1 MRRVTR
7 VHIGLNRW
15 NGKLAN
21 YAKRYGLLEL
31 DGDELPPSNA
41 LRKWRRQVSKDF
53 VFAILLPSAVATLAK
68 GGARDDALRRARA
81 AAFTLDAK
89 VLVLATPP
97 SVRPT
102 RENIERLV
110 DLAAVLREDGRAV
123 AWEPS
128 GIWSPEEVRRV
139 VATTGWLPV
148 VDGAEHEIPEGE
160 RVYTRL
166 RAIGKATRL
175 GPQRLQRLAA
185 QLAEREEAYVIADA
199 SLGPK
204 LLATLQAAIEHVAA
218 EPLAARVFLPAGA
231 EDEDLEGGLFDDE
244 GEDEGSLDD
253 DEGEDAGSLDDEDE
267 DEDEDSLDDDDDD
280 DDDDEDDAS

>member
-1 MRRVTR
+1 VTR

-21 YAKRYGLLEL
+21 YAKRYSLLEL

-41 LRKWRRQVSKDF
+41 LRKWRRHVPKDF
-53 VFAILLPSAVATLAK
+53 VFAVRLPSAVATLAT
-68 GGARDDALRRARA
+68 GGARDEALRRARG

-89 VLVLATPP
+89 LLVLATPAG
-97 SVRPT
+97 VRPT
-102 RENIERLV
+102 RENVERLV
-110 DLAAVLREDGRAV
+110 ALASVLREDGRAV

-148 VDGAEHEIPEGE
+148 VDGTEHEIPSGE

-185 QLAEREEAYVIADA
+185 QLAEREEAYVLADA
-199 SLGPK
+199 PLGPK
-204 LLATLQAAIEHVAA
+204 LLATLEAALDRATA

-231 EDEDLEGGLFDDE
+231 AAEELEGGLFDGDQSSH
-244 GEDEGSLDD
+244 DHDD
-253 DEGEDAGSLDDEDE
+253 DHEN
-267 DEDEDSLDDDDDD
+267 DDDDD
-280 DDDDEDDAS
+280 DDDDESSLDDDDDDHEEHAS